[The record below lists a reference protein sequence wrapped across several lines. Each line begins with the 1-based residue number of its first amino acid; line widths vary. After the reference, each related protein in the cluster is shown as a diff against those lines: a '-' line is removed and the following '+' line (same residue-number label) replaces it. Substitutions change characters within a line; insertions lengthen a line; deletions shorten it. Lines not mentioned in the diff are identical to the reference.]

1 MNEIGQPLKVCKY
14 VKCMRK
20 PRFRAS
26 IATVGTIVVMKA
38 IVIFL
43 ALLAIGK
50 IGYQEY
56 LFRTATK
63 DVIVNAYRGRAVSA
77 CQKDARAQRMRTDGR
92 NWSRPSSLKLVIGK
106 SNLDV
111 YFWQI
116 NSNLWNARYRNPYL
130 FLSVNQAMSSLF
142 CEYDIVHGSASV
154 YRM

>member
-1 MNEIGQPLKVCKY
+1 
-14 VKCMRK
+14 
-20 PRFRAS
+20 
-26 IATVGTIVVMKA
+26 MKA

-43 ALLAIGK
+43 ALLAVAK

-63 DVIVNAYRGRAVSA
+63 DVIVNAYRARAINA
-77 CQKDARAQRMRTDGR
+77 CHNDARSQRISSTRTD
-92 NWSRPSSLKLVIGK
+92 WARPTSVKLVIGK

-111 YFWQI
+111 YFWQVD
-116 NSNLWNARYRNPYL
+116 SSLWNARYRNPYL
-130 FLSVNQAMSSLF
+130 FLSINQAPTRIF

>member
-1 MNEIGQPLKVCKY
+1 
-14 VKCMRK
+14 
-20 PRFRAS
+20 
-26 IATVGTIVVMKA
+26 MKA

-43 ALLAIGK
+43 ALLAVGK

-63 DVIVNAYRGRAVSA
+63 DVIINAYRDRAVSA
-77 CQKDARAQRMRTDGR
+77 CRKDSKAQRIPPGIRS
-92 NWSRPSSLKLVIGK
+92 WLRPTSVRLVIGK

-116 NSNLWNARYRNPYL
+116 NSSLWNARYRNPYL
-130 FLSVNQAMSSLF
+130 FLSVEQAPTSIF